1 MRRVLPY
8 PLISLLLLVMWLILN
23 QSVSPGQFLLGGIC
37 ALLGPLVL
45 TRLDV
50 PPLSVRRPWAMLRL
64 FGRTLVDIVRSN
76 LNVVRII
83 VNPKPTRRPGFVAIP
98 LAMRS
103 PYGFAALACILTAT
117 PGTAWVSLDPA
128 DGTLVIHVLNL
139 YDDDDW
145 SAIIKNRYEGLL
157 MEIFE

>member
-23 QSVSPGQFLLGGIC
+23 QSVSPGQILIGGIC

-50 PPLSVRRPWAMLRL
+50 PPLRLRRPWAMLRL
-64 FGRTLVDIVRSN
+64 IGRTLVDIVRSN
-76 LNVVRII
+76 MNVARAIL
-83 VNPKPTRRPGFVAIP
+83 NPKPTRRAGFVAIP
-98 LAMRS
+98 LALRS
-103 PYGFAALACILTAT
+103 PYGFATLACILTAT

-128 DGTLVIHVLNL
+128 DGTLIIHVLDL

-145 SAIIKNRYEGLL
+145 GAIIKNRYEGLL